1 MKKLVFVPLSDE
13 MIYEHPELI
22 TGPIQAFSV
31 AQPTRRTLAENNEKA
46 TIARTGNL
54 RDASAPALGRA
65 RLDEVKYLRLAA
77 VEGHELSKEKPR
89 LSPRFFSF
97 GSNQFR
103 VSHVRAVLAEP
114 QLAAALAWL
123 RDQR

>member
-1 MKKLVFVPLSDE
+1 METRPRERS
-13 MIYEHPELI
+13 
-22 TGPIQAFSV
+22 SV
-31 AQPTRRTLAENNEKA
+31 E
-46 TIARTGNL
+46 
-54 RDASAPALGRA
+54 RA
-65 RLDEVKYLRLAA
+65 RLDEVKSFRLAA